1 MPGSKMTLRRL
12 ISALLTA
19 LIALPI
25 LGQEVLQ
32 DGISG
37 KDRLERYLFIQAISP
52 QGDTC
57 MVMTDSLGRFEIDA

>member
-1 MPGSKMTLRRL
+1 MSPKRIIL
-12 ISALLTA
+12 ALLTTLA
-19 LIALPI
+19 AIPAM
-25 LGQEVLQ
+25 GQGRQVLT

-57 MVMTDSLGRFEIDA
+57 MVMTDSLGRFEIDAD